1 MIPPWNGKTILIT
14 GINGYIASVTGL
26 RLLEKGYA
34 VVGTSRSTTSARGL
48 IHGSYKDYASR
59 VTFVEIPDMT
69 QPGAFDNAV
78 QGTVLGNDNS
88 LPISAMP
95 AAC

>member
-1 MIPPWNGKTILIT
+1 MNIPWNGKTILIT

-34 VVGTSRSTTSARGL
+34 LVGTSRSTTNAQGL
-48 IHGSYKDYASR
+48 IHGSYKGYESR

-69 QPGAFDNAV
+69 VPGAFDDAV
-78 QGTVLGNDNS
+78 RGTIPEDAIRTV
-88 LPISAMP
+88 ISTEP
-95 AAC
+95 TAC